1 MITID
6 SINEG
11 IKSAYLPAR
20 LEVVKNSNLD
30 FLSNGSIVYI
40 DGAHNKHG
48 ALAVA
53 EFLKCQKSIDGMA
66 NYLINGRTAGS
77 DLKGFLE
84 PFVGVVDAVLAVRVR
99 SEYFPESHENIVEA
113 ALDFGIEAFT
123 AAGILEAIEKIS
135 IIHMLPMRILI
146 CGSFYLAR
154 DLKLL

>member
-6 SINEG
+6 SINYG

-20 LEVVKNSNLD
+20 LEVLKNSNLD
-30 FLSNGSIVYI
+30 FLPNGSIVYI

-53 EFLKCQKSIDGMA
+53 EFLKAQKNIDGMA
-66 NYLINGRTAGS
+66 NYLINGRTAGA
-77 DLKGFLE
+77 DLRGFLE
-84 PFVGVVDAVLAVRVR
+84 PFVGVVDSVVAVRVR
-99 SEYFPESHENIVEA
+99 SEYFPESPENIAEA
-113 ALDFGIEAFT
+113 ALDLGIQSFIAG
-123 AAGILEAIEKIS
+123 GILEAIEKIS
-135 IIHMLPMRILI
+135 QISDLHVRVLI